1 MITYVN
7 TVLVSTKGAE
17 LAAKADVEKA
27 FATKQEVLSNE
38 AIGKFVIM
46 KMEGNFGQ
54 LETADRYSA
63 DLVENEYVT
72 KFRIGIITNKY
83 TTVVDH
89 KSGEVAY
96 KPIIKWSNNIK
107 SADITSFVATKYP
120 TAGQTEDE
128 VTLDFSNLSK
138 SALETEFGKGN
149 RRIVVRLT
157 FKDMPTR
164 YRKWTES
171 YEYVTTPNDKA
182 EDIAKAIVKEINSQ
196 YKRARVYAKVDAD
209 NNKKVILT
217 AMPYDDD
224 DTNDSLNWAN
234 KVRFS
239 VNAYYTD
246 PTAPA
251 FASKNKYSINGLVI
265 KKVSGV
271 WPTTS
276 GKLVRD
282 RESQAMG
289 YQGILN
295 RGECTWPIIKPDM
308 MTDITKNYDGITIMF
323 ENHYHAADDQI
334 RRTKE
339 CVEIYDVA
347 GSLTTSVERL
357 SGSGKA
363 LENIQSFISKV
374 AKVQA

>member
-7 TVLVSTKGAE
+7 TVLVSTKGAA
-17 LAAKADVEKA
+17 LAVKNDVEKV
-27 FATKQEVLSNE
+27 FNTKQEVLSND

-46 KMEGNFGQ
+46 KMEGNFDQ
-54 LETADRYSA
+54 ISQADKYSA
-63 DLVENEYVT
+63 TLVENEKVT

-83 TTVVDH
+83 TTLVNH
-89 KSGEVAY
+89 KSGTVAY

-120 TAGQTEDE
+120 TAGQTEDT
-128 VTLDFSNLSK
+128 VTLDFSNLTG
-138 SALETEFGKGN
+138 SALETEFGKGD

-171 YEYVTTPNDKA
+171 YEYVTVPNDTA
-182 EDIAKAIVKEINSQ
+182 ITIAAAIVKQINTQ
-196 YKRARVYAKVDAD
+196 YKRARVYAKVDQE

-224 DTNDSLNWAN
+224 DANDSLNWAN

-265 KKVSGV
+265 KKVPGI

-295 RGECTWPIIKPDM
+295 RGEGTWPIIKPDM

-347 GSLTTSVERL
+347 GSLETSVTKQSQTR
-357 SGSGKA
+357 A
-363 LENIQSFISKV
+363 LESIKNFISSV
-374 AKVQA
+374 AKTQA

>member
-17 LAAKADVEKA
+17 LAAKADVEKV

-38 AIGKFVIM
+38 AVGKFVIM
-46 KMEGNFGQ
+46 KMEGNFDQ
-54 LETADRYSA
+54 LETADRYAAS
-63 DLVENEYVT
+63 LVENEYVT

-83 TTVVDH
+83 TTAVDH
-89 KSGEVAY
+89 KSGGVAY

-120 TAGQTEDE
+120 TAGQTEDT
-128 VTLDFSNLSK
+128 VTLDFSKLAD
-138 SALETEFGKGN
+138 SALETEFSKGN
-149 RRIVVRLT
+149 RRIIVRLT

-171 YEYVTTPNDKA
+171 YEYVTAPNDKA
-182 EDIAKAIVKEINSQ
+182 KDIAAAIVKQINTQ
-196 YKRARVYAKVDAD
+196 YKRARVYAKVDAEND
-209 NNKKVILT
+209 KKVVLT
-217 AMPYDDD
+217 AMSYDDD

-251 FASKNKYSINGLVI
+251 FASKNKYTINGLVI
-265 KKVSGV
+265 NKVPGV

-347 GSLTTSVERL
+347 GSLTTSVERI
-357 SGSGKA
+357 SSPNNA
-363 LENIQSFISKV
+363 LESIKNFISKV